1 MAILKP
7 ATNQTAF
14 LKAGLYGFA
23 ASGKSTTAALLAI
36 GLAEQFGQGKPVA
49 FLDTETGSDYLI
61 PKFRAAGVEL
71 LVAKTRAFADLV
83 TFMREAEG
91 TCSVAIVDSLT
102 HIWTDLKTSYERRM
116 KRKYGL
122 EIQDWGKLKEE
133 WQEQFIM
140 PYLNSQM
147 HFILCGRAGFEY
159 ENVPNEEKGGKL
171 ELVKVGTKMKSETE
185 SGFEPSLVI
194 EMEAVPNRKAQ
205 ADAEAGRRRKGGAPA
220 RGFINRAYIL
230 KDRSDTMNGAILD
243 FPKYGDFAP
252 IIAKLN
258 IGGEH
263 FGVDA
268 TRNSEAMFDDTSRSA
283 IERKRRVE
291 IVLEEIKN
299 AFIEADCGGT
309 SKEDKKRQVDLF
321 KKWFGTSSWTAITQ
335 MKLEDLESANL
346 QLRADL
352 GLLAPRTET
361 SLDEVP
367 AALRSEDVALWG
379 IGSGSPA

>member
-23 ASGKSTTAALLAI
+23 ASGKSTTVALLAI

-140 PYLNSQM
+140 PYLNS
-147 HFILCGRAGFEY
+147 
-159 ENVPNEEKGGKL
+159 
-171 ELVKVGTKMKSETE
+171 
-185 SGFEPSLVI
+185 
-194 EMEAVPNRKAQ
+194 
-205 ADAEAGRRRKGGAPA
+205 
-220 RGFINRAYIL
+220 
-230 KDRSDTMNGAILD
+230 
-243 FPKYGDFAP
+243 
-252 IIAKLN
+252 
-258 IGGEH
+258 
-263 FGVDA
+263 
-268 TRNSEAMFDDTSRSA
+268 
-283 IERKRRVE
+283 
-291 IVLEEIKN
+291 
-299 AFIEADCGGT
+299 
-309 SKEDKKRQVDLF
+309 
-321 KKWFGTSSWTAITQ
+321 
-335 MKLEDLESANL
+335 
-346 QLRADL
+346 
-352 GLLAPRTET
+352 
-361 SLDEVP
+361 
-367 AALRSEDVALWG
+367 
-379 IGSGSPA
+379 